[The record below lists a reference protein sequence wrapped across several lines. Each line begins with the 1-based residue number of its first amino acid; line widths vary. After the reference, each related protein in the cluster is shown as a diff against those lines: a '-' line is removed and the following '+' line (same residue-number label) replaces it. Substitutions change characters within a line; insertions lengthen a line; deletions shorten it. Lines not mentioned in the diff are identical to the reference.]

1 MRSLSNWIIF
11 GVQMVL
17 ALAVGWYFLF
27 NLTMPKALANYA
39 MFQACLLAFV
49 NTIKWMA
56 DE

>member
-11 GVQMVL
+11 GVQMFL